1 MERHRVKPGLTG
13 WAQIH
18 RPMARA
24 ESIELDCYYIAHW
37 SLWLDLKIAALT
49 VALMFRGTE

>member
-1 MERHRVKPGLTG
+1 
-13 WAQIH
+13 
-18 RPMARA
+18 MARA